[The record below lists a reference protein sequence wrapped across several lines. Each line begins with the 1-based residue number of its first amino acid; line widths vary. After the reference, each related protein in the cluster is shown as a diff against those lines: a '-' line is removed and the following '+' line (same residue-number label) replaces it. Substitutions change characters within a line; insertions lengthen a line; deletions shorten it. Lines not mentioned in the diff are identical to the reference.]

1 MIAYDID
8 ITPSPSAGTH
18 VLGYLFNALS
28 HGHWMRV
35 IEYMTT
41 DSGKHSW
48 LGWTLHMV
56 GL

>member
-28 HGHWMRV
+28 ISIVTNTDNAMV
-35 IEYMTT
+35 I
-41 DSGKHSW
+41 G
-48 LGWTLHMV
+48 
-56 GL
+56 